1 MTWQLFVMVLVVALG
16 IIFLYYC
23 AFMELIAQSHRR
35 DFRMK
40 DLLNGP
46 GMYVKHIKNS
56 IKEKK

>member
-1 MTWQLFVMVLVVALG
+1 MTWQLLLMVSFVAVAIL
-16 IIFLYYC
+16 FLYYC
-23 AFMELIAQSHRR
+23 AFMELIAESHHRE
-35 DFRMK
+35 FKLK